1 MNISGILKKSLAS
14 ALLAAGFSL
23 AAASSIFTADQVEL
37 IPDRVGSDANDTVE
51 ELKMLDRQLC
61 ALLRVGNRRSP
72 ILCRIAFSDKVPEG
86 EVLLKSAK
94 NIWTIEFNDRTPEWQ
109 RSFSMRGRILGWLLA
124 AKLNNRSLA
133 AWPER
138 FPAWVVAGIDARIEG
153 SRTAERFLRRNRQ
166 LPLKKCGK

>member
-94 NIWTIEFNDRTPEWQ
+94 NIWTIEH
-109 RSFSMRGRILGWLLA
+109 
-124 AKLNNRSLA
+124 LN
-133 AWPER
+133 
-138 FPAWVVAGIDARIEG
+138 
-153 SRTAERFLRRNRQ
+153 
-166 LPLKKCGK
+166 